1 VHVKR
6 NKTKHF
12 PTRQNTAVSNVYRQC
27 FCFESRSLA
36 GPTLGYI
43 SSNHM
48 HSRRSQGP
56 ALLVSDTN
64 SSLHNPAPATS
75 QHRQWSA
82 RAAESAMYLGLQ
94 FGWRGTWSS
103 GFDRVAARLTHE
115 PDDLSAARHCMWL
128 RIRKDKFQLHSCL
141 ATP

>member
-6 NKTKHF
+6 NETKHF
-12 PTRQNTAVSNVYRQC
+12 PTRQNTVVSTIYRQC

-36 GPTLGYI
+36 GATLGYI
-43 SSNHM
+43 SFNHM

-64 SSLHNPAPATS
+64 SSRLLS
-75 QHRQWSA
+75 
-82 RAAESAMYLGLQ
+82 RANIGSGRREQMKEACTFGRNLG
-94 FGWRGTWSS
+94 GAVHSSS
-103 GFDRVAARLTHE
+103 GFERVAARLTHE
-115 PDDLSAARHCMWL
+115 PDDLSAARHRMWL
-128 RIRKDKFQLHSCL
+128 RIRTNKIQLHSCL